1 MCTFAQAFSH
11 TTFPNQTNKGMI
23 TRSMKRRLLRARITL
38 NQTIQKIL
46 EINRKKKGLPYLQN
60 AREEQENLY
69 EELKVLNKIAEHQ
82 AKLIKHYEMALAAAK
97 P

>member
-1 MCTFAQAFSH
+1 MCTFALAFSH

>member
-1 MCTFAQAFSH
+1 
-11 TTFPNQTNKGMI
+11 MI

-46 EINRKKKGLPYLQN
+46 EINRKKKALPYLQN
-60 AREEQENLY
+60 AREEQETMY

-82 AKLIKHYEMALAAAK
+82 AKLIKHYEMTLASAK
-97 P
+97 S

>member
-1 MCTFAQAFSH
+1 
-11 TTFPNQTNKGMI
+11 MI

-46 EINRKKKGLPYLQN
+46 DINRKKKGLPYVQN
-60 AREEQENLY
+60 AREEQENMY

-82 AKLIKHYEMALAAAK
+82 AKLIKHYEMTLAAAK
-97 P
+97 S

>member
-1 MCTFAQAFSH
+1 
-11 TTFPNQTNKGMI
+11 MI

-46 EINRKKKGLPYLQN
+46 EINRKKKALPYLQN
-60 AREEQENLY
+60 AREEQETMY
-69 EELKVLNKIAEHQ
+69 EELRVLNKIAEHQ

-97 P
+97 S